1 MPCGKEFLTLLL
13 FTKGSDFMAF
23 DRIDRVSE
31 EVKRE
36 LASIIRDLKDPRLPQ
51 MISVVNV
58 NVTKDFKFAKA
69 YISIMGTD
77 EEKAAGIE
85 ALKSAAGFIRREIGH
100 RIKLR
105 FTPQFSFVLDTTI
118 EYGAHISK
126 VLADIERKDSNA
138 DKNSDNA

>member
-1 MPCGKEFLTLLL
+1 MP
-13 FTKGSDFMAF
+13 F
-23 DRIDRVSE
+23 DRTQRVSE

-51 MISVVNV
+51 MVSVVNV

-69 YISIMGTD
+69 YISILGSD
-77 EEKAAGIE
+77 SEKAAGIE

-100 RIKLR
+100 RVKLR
-105 FTPQFSFVLDTTI
+105 FTPEFSFVLDTSI

-126 VLADIERKDSNA
+126 VLADIERKDADA
-138 DKNSDNA
+138 DKNSKNT

>member
-1 MPCGKEFLTLLL
+1 
-13 FTKGSDFMAF
+13 MAF